1 MKKIF
6 NLTVGLFVF
15 VITFLAV
22 SFVVLKNSPR
32 PAQTATAINPAA
44 QSEITLPVAT
54 ATTPNQ
60 SKNNPPET
68 FAQPEE
74 SLSPLQNFPIC
85 QEVLKNAK
93 NGIDQEAL
101 RDIHNE
107 INGSLAENQSPV
119 HLNTEET
126 CATLLTGLKLLTNK
140 EDYPDRKVNAQGLK
154 REIGKIVKEYSLNET
169 ATDKIFTTFQI
180 YYEKSMPINS

>member
-6 NLTVGLFVF
+6 NLAVGLFVF

-32 PAQTATAINPAA
+32 PAQTATAINPTT
-44 QSEITLPVAT
+44 QTETTIPVAT
-54 ATTPNQ
+54 PATPTQ
-60 SKNNPPET
+60 SKNNPSET
-68 FAQPEE
+68 STQPEE
-74 SLSPLQNFPIC
+74 PLSPLQNFPIC

-93 NGIDQEAL
+93 DGINQQAL

-107 INGSLAENQSPV
+107 INASLAENHSSA

-126 CATLLTGLKLLTNK
+126 CATLLTGLKLLANK
-140 EDYPDRKVNAQGLK
+140 EDYPDRKINAQELK
-154 REIGKIVKEYSLNET
+154 QEIRKIVKEYSLNET
-169 ATDKIFTTFQI
+169 ATEKIFTTFQI